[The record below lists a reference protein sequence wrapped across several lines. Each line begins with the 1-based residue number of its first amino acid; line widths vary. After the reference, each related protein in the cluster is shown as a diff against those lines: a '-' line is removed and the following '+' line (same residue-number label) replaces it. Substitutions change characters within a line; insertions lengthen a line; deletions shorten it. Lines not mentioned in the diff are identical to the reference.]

1 MQERSTDRVTVQ
13 KFSGDLDG
21 KVTVP
26 SSKSITNRA
35 IMIALVSNGTT
46 TIHRPLRSDDT
57 RAGIEAA
64 RSLGCKVKETAD
76 GVTIRGIGR
85 ERPVDGAEIN
95 VRSAGTIAR
104 FLPCILALGAG
115 GKWTLTASEQMK
127 RRPMNGAF
135 DALATLAPNSIK
147 PLGQSGHLPVAV
159 QGGRLAASETQV
171 SGSISSQFLSGL
183 LLAAPQADR
192 PLCFVT
198 DGQVVQRQ
206 YVDITIDCMRAA
218 GAEIEAAPDLSRI
231 VVQPTRYVARDISV
245 EADASTASYFSALPA
260 ALGGAITIP
269 NLAKGSLQ
277 PDTRFLQILH
287 ELGCKVDWLGA
298 KEVRISRPT
307 NLGKLHGNQHFD
319 LNDCSDIAL
328 TVAALSP
335 FADGPISIAGV
346 EHIRKHECDRID
358 AMATA
363 LRRAGIEVAERPDGW
378 TIQPGQPRFA
388 DLETRDDHR
397 MAMALSVLGLAGR
410 GVRLD
415 HPDCVAKTCP
425 QFFDLIRDV
434 GAVVTRAPAKQR
446 LGSVQREL
454 SCPRR

>member
-1 MQERSTDRVTVQ
+1 MQARSIDRVTVQ
-13 KFSGDLDG
+13 KFSGNLDG
-21 KVTVP
+21 RVAVP

-35 IMIALVSNGTT
+35 VMIALVSDGTT
-46 TIHRPLRSDDT
+46 TIRHPLQSDDT

-64 RSLGCKVKETAD
+64 RSLGCGVEETAEC
-76 GVTIRGIGR
+76 VTIRGIGR
-85 ERPVDGAEIN
+85 ERPVDGIEIN

-115 GKWTLTASEQMK
+115 GNWSLTASEQMK
-127 RRPMNGAF
+127 SRPMNGVF
-135 DALATLAPNSIK
+135 GALANLAPNSIR
-147 PLGQSGHLPVAV
+147 PLGHPGHLPVVV
-159 QGGRLAASETQV
+159 QGGCLTASETEV
-171 SGSISSQFLSGL
+171 SGSISSQYLSGL

-192 PLCFVT
+192 PLRFVT
-198 DGQVVQRQ
+198 DGKVVQRQ
-206 YVDITIDCMRAA
+206 YVDITIDCMSAA
-218 GAEIEAAPDLSRI
+218 GADIEAEPDLSRI
-231 VVQPTRYVARDISV
+231 VVQPTLYTARDILV

-260 ALGGAITIP
+260 ALGGVITIP
-269 NLAKGSLQ
+269 NLAKSSLQ
-277 PDTRFLQILH
+277 PDIRFLEILQ

-298 KEVRISRPT
+298 EEVRISRPAD
-307 NLGKLHGNQHFD
+307 LPKLRGNQQFN

-346 EHIRKHECDRID
+346 EHIRNHECDRID

-397 MAMALSVLGLAGR
+397 MAMALSVLGLAGS

-415 HPDCVAKTCP
+415 HPDCVGKTCP
-425 QFFDLIRDV
+425 GYFDLIRGV
-434 GAVVTRAPAKQR
+434 GAIVTRASANQR
-446 LGSVQREL
+446 LG
-454 SCPRR
+454 